1 MGLPVVRDFYKVRAM
16 SKFRIFSSLILMF
29 TSFGVVSAKPDQ
41 PTNVIYILA
50 DDLGKGDLGC
60 YGQKKL
66 KTPNIDRLAL
76 EGMKFSSH
84 YSGNTV
90 CSPSRAVLMTGQ
102 HPGHVHCRGNGQE
115 PTLALD
121 PKMVTLPRIFKNAG
135 YATGAFGKWGLGHT
149 NEAGPQNPMT
159 HGFDHFSGWKSQMI
173 AHTYYPTSI
182 VRDGKEMPLESG
194 TFIHDLIMEDAFSFI
209 KSSVKQ
215 KKPFFCYIPTA
226 VPHAAMH
233 APKELH
239 DKWRK
244 VYPEFDGRIGK
255 YGAGP
260 GEPCPDVK
268 NPIAGYAAMME
279 NFDNQIGELLG
290 LVTKLGIDENT
301 LILFTSDNGT
311 HREGGHDPNFW
322 DSNGPLRGIKRD
334 LYEGG
339 INAPFLALWPSQIKP
354 GSKSD
359 HISAFW
365 DVVATMADLTD
376 QPTPKQSDGI
386 SFLPTLTGTEQKKH
400 DYLYFEHPQTKD
412 HDKAV
417 RLGKWK
423 GVLRGWK
430 KWKNRTGNIELF
442 DLSKDP
448 GESKNLADSHPEIV
462 SKIKKIMEEAH
473 TPLVKK

>member
-1 MGLPVVRDFYKVRAM
+1 MGLPKNKLLGSLRFMKV
-16 SKFRIFSSLILMF
+16 FRIFFPTFLIF
-29 TSFGVVSAKPDQ
+29 TVALAVFSQAKQSPNVV
-41 PTNVIYILA
+41 YILA

-66 KTPNIDRLAL
+66 KTPGIDRLAR

-102 HPGHVHCRGNGQE
+102 HPGRVHCRGNGNE
-115 PTLALD
+115 PGLALD
-121 PKMVTLPRIFKNAG
+121 PAMTTLAEIFKNAG
-135 YATGAFGKWGLGHT
+135 YTTGAFGKWGLGHT
-149 NEAGPQNPMT
+149 HEAGAQNPMT
-159 HGFDHFSGWKSQMI
+159 HGFDHFTGWKNQMI

-182 VRDGKEMPLESG
+182 VRDGKEIPLKKG
-194 TFIHDLIMEDAFSFI
+194 TYIHDLIMEDAFSFI
-209 KSSVKQ
+209 TQSVK
-215 KKPFFCYIPTA
+215 KKEPFFCYIPTA

-239 DKWRK
+239 EKWRK
-244 VYPEFDGRIGK
+244 VYPEFDKRIGK

-260 GEPCPDVK
+260 GEPCPDVV

-279 NFDNQIGELLG
+279 NFDNQVNRLLDI
-290 LVTKLGIDENT
+290 LKNLGVDENT
-301 LILFTSDNGT
+301 VVLFASDNGT
-311 HREGGHDPNFW
+311 HMEGGHNPNFW

-339 INAPFLALWPSQIKP
+339 INSPFLARWPGKIKP
-354 GSKSD
+354 GTTSN

-365 DVVATMADLTD
+365 DVMPTMAELTG
-376 QPTPKQSDGI
+376 QPTPRQADGI
-386 SFLPTLTGTEQKKH
+386 SFLPSLVGGEQPEH

-417 RLGKWK
+417 RMGKWK

-430 KWKNRTGNIELF
+430 KWNNRTGKIELY

-448 GESKNLADSHPEIV
+448 GESKNLADKHPTIV
-462 SKIKKIMEEAH
+462 AKIKSCMDEAH
-473 TPLVKK
+473 TPLKK